1 MITYTTKDGDVLDD
15 ICYIYYGHLTGTVEK
30 VMQANY
36 RLSQYGPILPAGI
49 KIILPEIK
57 IKSSKDIVRMWE

>member
-1 MITYTTKDGDVLDD
+1 MITYTTKDGDVLDN

-36 RLSQYGPILPAGI
+36 RLSQYGPILPAGV
-49 KIILPEIK
+49 KIVLPKIK

>member
-1 MITYTTKDGDVLDD
+1 MITYTTKDGDILDD

-36 RLSQYGPILPAGI
+36 RLSQYEPILPAGI

-57 IKSSKDIVRMWE
+57 TKSSIDIVRMWE

>member
-15 ICYIYYGHLTGTVEK
+15 ICYVYYGHLTGTVEK
-30 VMQANY
+30 VMQVNY

-49 KIILPEIK
+49 NIVLPEIK
-57 IKSSKDIVRMWE
+57 TKSSKDIVRMWK

>member
-30 VMQANY
+30 VMQVNC

-49 KIILPEIK
+49 KIVLPEIK
-57 IKSSKDIVRMWE
+57 IKSSKDIVRMWK

>member
-1 MITYTTKDGDVLDD
+1 MEIDD

-49 KIILPEIK
+49 KIVLPEIK
-57 IKSSKDIVRMWE
+57 TKSSKDIVRMWE